1 MTKGKHLIET
11 GLQFKGYQHG
21 LLSAWWEAWQHTSR
35 HGAGEGAESCILIQM
50 EPEENSLLQAA
61 SRRVSSTLHLA

>member
-35 HGAGEGAESCILIQM
+35 HGA
-50 EPEENSLLQAA
+50 EEVADNSYIRIHREQKGDDMGSGLGF
-61 SRRVSSTLHLA
+61 